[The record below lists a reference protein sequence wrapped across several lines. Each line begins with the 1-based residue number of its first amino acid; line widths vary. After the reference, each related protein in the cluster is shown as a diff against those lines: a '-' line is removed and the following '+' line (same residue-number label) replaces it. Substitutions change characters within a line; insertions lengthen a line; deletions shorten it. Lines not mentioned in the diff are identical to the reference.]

1 MNHVGLSFFLSF
13 FLSWV
18 ACRLVVPGQRRDKQ
32 KRVSSVW
39 WWQECFITRCCRHS
53 RLTALFRPFLTRRP
67 QHNDKKQ
74 RNTHTRTRVALHNR
88 THTQSC
94 AALSCVA
101 FLGCQ
106 ALGRL
111 EGREEGSANVTSTC
125 IQFSLKICVRVCA
138 CACVCVY
145 VRVCV
150 STSSPSR

>member
-1 MNHVGLSFFLSF
+1 MFLSF
-13 FLSWV
+13 FLGWHV
-18 ACRLVVPGQRRDKQ
+18 ASSCRDKGETN
-32 KRVSSVW
+32 KRGFQVTVW